1 MPIPLERWS
10 RSPRGKEGARLN
22 EFLRSRSFLWLPCE
36 AARVGDRDQRGCA
49 SARRRRRH
57 CISAQQTKPTTT
69 AIAPAAALMAA
80 TLMAARPAAP

>member
-1 MPIPLERWS
+1 MPSPLERRS

-22 EFLRSRSFLWLPCE
+22 EGRRSRSFLWLPCDAE
-36 AARVGDRDQRGCA
+36 WVGDRDHRGCA
-49 SARRRRRH
+49 SVRRRRRH
-57 CISAQQTKPTTT
+57 CISAQQTKLTTT